1 MLIGDR
7 IKELR
12 TKLKLSQGELGDR
25 VDTDSTIISRWE
37 TNRVRPSQKYI
48 VRLANALG
56 TSTDYLLGET
66 NDPVMPKNVL
76 VSESASDNDK
86 EHRQTEKRLIIKN
99 RDMYVDLP
107 ETSEGFE
114 ILRRFFDMQAV
125 KSAVPQTTVMAM

>member
-76 VSESASDNDK
+76 VSESASDSDK

-125 KSAVPQTTVMAM
+125 KS